1 MPTVRELS
9 GRRAHDRE
17 RDMRDW
23 SIRILLG
30 SLLFAVNAA
39 AISAG
44 DDDEA
49 RDHELARKALLEG
62 RIRALSEIA
71 AAIKPRL
78 PGEILGVKIEVES
91 RERFIYE
98 FDVLTPEGKLKVVDV
113 DATTAEI
120 LSIDDED

>member
-23 SIRILLG
+23 SIRILLV
-30 SLLFAVNAA
+30 SLLFVVNAA
-39 AISAG
+39 AVRAD